1 MPDLSLETQGFFPHR
16 GRQWRAWED
25 EFLKTFAAEFGL
37 AVSADTLRRPPQD
50 VALRISWLNIRLPEG
65 KASLAKASPAPKLAP
80 NVVLAAI
87 PNGGARDAV
96 TGARLKRE
104 GVVRGMPDLL
114 LACPRC
120 GRHALCVE
128 MKTAR
133 GRVSESQRGLFPLL
147 EAQGYGVAVC
157 RGWHEAAETV
167 EAYLAGRW
175 EPSHE

>member
-1 MPDLSLETQGFFPHR
+1 MARINVAGAGSESQEQASL
-16 GRQWRAWED
+16 
-25 EFLKTFAAEFGL
+25 
-37 AVSADTLRRPPQD
+37 
-50 VALRISWLNIRLPEG
+50 ISWW
-65 KASLAKASPAPKLAP
+65 KLAGPKLAP

-120 GRHALCVE
+120 GRHALFLE
-128 MKTAR
+128 MKTSR
-133 GRVSESQRGLFPLL
+133 GRVSDSQRNLFPLL

-157 RGWHEAAETV
+157 HGWREAAETI

-175 EPSHE
+175 EIAR